1 MNREDGM
8 RYTALLLS
16 AVIVAVYGMEWGAPW
31 LVDVFGFQAEAF
43 LRKPWTIVTSL
54 LLHDAYDYMHL
65 LNNLF
70 FLTVFGFI
78 LENQIGTRRFLTLFV
93 AGGIFANL
101 SAFIF
106 YPGSTVIGAS
116 GAISA
121 IVAALAVSRPR
132 QVGLLWGVPV
142 PMWAV
147 LIGWV
152 GFNLLGVGASGG
164 IAFEAHL
171 FGLAFGAGYGVLV
184 LDREHRDGRDE
195 VERGEVDVDVEAWE
209 EEYMLP
215 DREEQGRSQQR
226 RGRN

>member
-1 MNREDGM
+1 MKQEDV
-8 RYTALLLS
+8 RYTALGLS
-16 AVIVAVYGMEWGAPW
+16 GLIVGVYVLEMGAPW
-31 LVDVFGFQAEAF
+31 LVDVFGFQAEHV
-43 LRKPWTIVTSL
+43 LREPWTIVTSL

-78 LENQIGTRRFLTLFV
+78 LENQIGTKRFLTVFV
-93 AGGIFANL
+93 AGGVFANL
-101 SAFIF
+101 SAFLF
-106 YPGSTVIGAS
+106 YPDTTVIGAS

-147 LIGWV
+147 LVGWV

-171 FGLAFGAGYGVLV
+171 FGLAFGAGYGILV
-184 LDREHRDGRDE
+184 LDRENREPDADGEAED
-195 VERGEVDVDVEAWE
+195 VDIDVEAWE
-209 EEYMLP
+209 EEYML
-215 DREEQGRSQQR
+215 RQRKRRGRSQ
-226 RGRN
+226 RG